1 MIFASC
7 NGIKMQR
14 KNYVI
19 WMEEVMERLINKPV
33 VVEGFL
39 TVGSRNE
46 KKIHLKIYKNE
57 IWGIVS
63 ANNDIKDLILDGYK
77 KGKLVRNSNKL
88 RCIEDDIISVGPNTL
103 ENLKKRYPNCSE
115 DTLSGMIELINLDNQ
130 NITTMTEFEK
140 RKLKM
145 VDAYLADADI
155 LVLQNL
161 YDNVNSVEKEE
172 LDAYLEDF
180 STCRTM
186 ILTATDDH
194 DIIEICDKIIEIIE
208 L

>member
-1 MIFASC
+1 
-7 NGIKMQR
+7 
-14 KNYVI
+14 
-19 WMEEVMERLINKPV
+19 MERLINKPV

-88 RCIEDDIISVGPNTL
+88 RCIEDDIISVGPNAL

-172 LDAYLEDF
+172 LDAYLKDF

>member
-1 MIFASC
+1 
-7 NGIKMQR
+7 
-14 KNYVI
+14 
-19 WMEEVMERLINKPV
+19 
-33 VVEGFL
+33 
-39 TVGSRNE
+39 
-46 KKIHLKIYKNE
+46 
-57 IWGIVS
+57 
-63 ANNDIKDLILDGYK
+63 
-77 KGKLVRNSNKL
+77 
-88 RCIEDDIISVGPNTL
+88 
-103 ENLKKRYPNCSE
+103 
-115 DTLSGMIELINLDNQ
+115 MIELINLDNQ

-172 LDAYLEDF
+172 LDAYLKDF

>member
-1 MIFASC
+1 
-7 NGIKMQR
+7 
-14 KNYVI
+14 
-19 WMEEVMERLINKPV
+19 MERLINKPV
-33 VVEGFL
+33 VVEGGL

-46 KKIHLKIYKNE
+46 KKIHLKIHKNE

-88 RCIEDDIISVGPNTL
+88 RCIEDDIISVGPNAL
-103 ENLKKRYPNCSE
+103 ENLKKRYPNRSE
-115 DTLSGMIELINLDNQ
+115 DTLSGMLELINLDNQ
-130 NITTMTEFEK
+130 NIATMTEFEK

-161 YDNVNSVEKEE
+161 YDNVNSLEKEE

-180 STCRTM
+180 STCRT
-186 ILTATDDH
+186 ILLTATDDN

>member
-1 MIFASC
+1 M
-7 NGIKMQR
+7 
-14 KNYVI
+14 
-19 WMEEVMERLINKPV
+19 
-33 VVEGFL
+33 
-39 TVGSRNE
+39 
-46 KKIHLKIYKNE
+46 
-57 IWGIVS
+57 
-63 ANNDIKDLILDGYK
+63 DGYK

-88 RCIEDDIISVGPNTL
+88 RCIEDDIISVGPNAL

-172 LDAYLEDF
+172 LDAYLKDF

>member
-1 MIFASC
+1 
-7 NGIKMQR
+7 
-14 KNYVI
+14 
-19 WMEEVMERLINKPV
+19 
-33 VVEGFL
+33 
-39 TVGSRNE
+39 
-46 KKIHLKIYKNE
+46 
-57 IWGIVS
+57 
-63 ANNDIKDLILDGYK
+63 
-77 KGKLVRNSNKL
+77 
-88 RCIEDDIISVGPNTL
+88 
-103 ENLKKRYPNCSE
+103 
-115 DTLSGMIELINLDNQ
+115 
-130 NITTMTEFEK
+130 
-140 RKLKM
+140 M

-172 LDAYLEDF
+172 LDAYLKDF

>member
-88 RCIEDDIISVGPNTL
+88 RCIEDDIISVGPNAL

-172 LDAYLEDF
+172 LDAYLKDF

-186 ILTATDDH
+186 ILTDTDDH